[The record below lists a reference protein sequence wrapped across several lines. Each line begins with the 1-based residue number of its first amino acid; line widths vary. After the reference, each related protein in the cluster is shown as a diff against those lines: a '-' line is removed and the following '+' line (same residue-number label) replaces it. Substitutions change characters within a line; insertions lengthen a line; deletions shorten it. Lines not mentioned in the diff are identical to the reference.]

1 MIDQRN
7 RQLPAVADVADS
19 ATNLDDLEW
28 YGYDPNAP
36 HPTDDGLAQ
45 VEVEDVQIELNDYV
59 LSQLSRRVDP
69 LVQSDSFGIDLYEE
83 TLSILLTIE
92 IHQGIFQLRSFYH
105 FYHSI

>member
-83 TLSILLTIE
+83 TLFILLTIE
-92 IHQGIFQLRSFYH
+92 IHQDGN
-105 FYHSI
+105 